1 MQPSIIDQIVGQ
13 FSDYMSV
20 SGQFVIPLGL
30 GLQLYGVA
38 MVMRSSLRDDQYRKM
53 SWVKA
58 MGYAVMFVVGMPLV
72 GQGAGAALVWAAPFL
87 ASAVNII
94 ALLERV
100 FPIDQRVAAVS
111 QPWGYVVTLLAAALY
126 FFKVLR
132 SLKGRSLFWRPL
144 LQIFFV
150 LLFSHLFFQ
159 IAVYAI
165 LKLILGSN

>member
-1 MQPSIIDQIVGQ
+1 
-13 FSDYMSV
+13 
-20 SGQFVIPLGL
+20 
-30 GLQLYGVA
+30 
-38 MVMRSSLRDDQYRKM
+38 
-53 SWVKA
+53 
-58 MGYAVMFVVGMPLV
+58 
-72 GQGAGAALVWAAPFL
+72 
-87 ASAVNII
+87 
-94 ALLERV
+94 
-100 FPIDQRVAAVS
+100 VAAVS